1 MVLGAAAWGI
11 EQGLE
16 PTPPIQAPQDGREQE
31 CGRALPRDLVEAAQR
46 FSESPVARA
55 LFGAPFVAHYAAGRI
70 AEADACNRFVSAQER
85 QRYLRNA

>member
-16 PTPPIQAPQDGREQE
+16 PLPPVQAPRDGREE
-31 CGRALPRDLVEAAQR
+31 RCGRPLPRDLLEAAQR
-46 FSESPVARA
+46 FSESTVAPA

-70 AEADACNRFVSAQER
+70 AEAQACHRFVSDQER